1 MIRLLLILT
10 IAAVIAYFGSTVKL
24 GQRTFFGHVRAIWST
39 DEAQDMRKGLGE
51 KAGPALDRM
60 KRGVEAGIK
69 AATGDDAGP
78 GEPTVDGGPI
88 DASSD
93 PSSDG
98 AELPAE
104 ALPAEPVRPAKP
116 GTPAKP
122 AKEPRRDGKK
132 HGVTMIAPT
141 NGPTNDPA
149 SGPTIGSSTAP
160 PSSSAPMA
168 SAA

>member
-1 MIRLLLILT
+1 MLRLLFILAL
-10 IAAVIAYFGSTVKL
+10 AAVIAYFGSTVKL

-69 AATGDDAGP
+69 AATGDDGGP
-78 GEPTVDGGPI
+78 SEPTVDGGPI
-88 DASSD
+88 GDGPAV
-93 PSSDG
+93 DG

-104 ALPAEPVRPAKP
+104 ALPVE
-116 GTPAKP
+116 PAKP
-122 AKEPRRDGKK
+122 AVEKKPAKAKDSKSDAKAKK
-132 HGVTMIAPT
+132 HGVTMAPSQP
-141 NGPTNDPA
+141 GLPA
-149 SGPTIGSSTAP
+149 AASP
-160 PSSSAPMA
+160 A